1 MDVIQTNV
9 LHDLHPPTPREFHLY
24 YYIGERLNRVTM
36 TLSLRFAVA
45 NATYYPRIQ
54 VLSLQET
61 GGRRLALE

>member
-9 LHDLHPPTPREFHLY
+9 LYDLHPTPREFHLY

-45 NATYYPRIQ
+45 SATYYPRIQ
-54 VLSLQET
+54 VLSLET
-61 GGRRLALE
+61 EGRGMALK